1 MEYGT
6 EINFTY
12 SELKALFK
20 SIGIGCEQV
29 MKKLDR
35 LSTTKYHDE
44 VRQELEMLMSV
55 HDKVSK
61 AMMTIAKEVQT

>member
-20 SIGIGCEQV
+20 SVGIGCEQLV
-29 MKKLDR
+29 KKLDR
-35 LSTTKYHDE
+35 LSTTKYHEE
-44 VRQELEMLMSV
+44 VQNDLNQLMSV
-55 HDKVSK
+55 HHKVSA
-61 AMMTIAKEVQT
+61 AMVAMANEVQM